1 MSYAASWICL
11 GIAIALEVAGT
22 SFMKASQGL
31 SKALPAVLLFTCYAG
46 SLVLLSLA
54 LKRID
59 LGIAY
64 AIWAGL
70 GTALVAVI
78 GVTVFGESMNAVK
91 AIAISLIIG
100 GVVLLNAA
108 KTN

>member
-1 MSYAASWICL
+1 MSWVFL
-11 GIAIALEVAGT
+11 GIAILLEVTGT

-31 SKALPAVLLFTCYAG
+31 SRALPAVMMFACYAG
-46 SLVLLSLA
+46 SLALLALA

-59 LGIAY
+59 LGVAY

-78 GVTVFGESMNAVK
+78 GTLAFGEQMNALKVL
-91 AIAISLIIG
+91 AIGLVIT
-100 GVVLLNAA
+100 GVVLLNLA
-108 KTN
+108 KSN